1 MVTMI
6 YDLAKGPFLWLAFA
20 VLVLGSIYRAIDFLR
35 STTKKERIPWPKRGV
50 RTDSPEERKTA
61 LVLLLQRTM
70 LGKYPVMTVVS
81 GVFHACLIVTPLF
94 ALGHSLVLGQSWG
107 IYFFSLPNSIVDGLT
122 AVALFGG
129 FFMLMR
135 RIFIPR
141 VRAVSRLGDFIFLF
155 ITVAPYLTGFMAYH
169 QLFDYKTVIT
179 LHLLTGELLLIAI
192 PFTKLV
198 HMIFLF
204 FARELLD
211 SEHNMASG
219 GRVWTP

>member
-6 YDLAKGPFLWLAFA
+6 YDLARGPLLYFAFA
-20 VLVLGSIYRAIDFLR
+20 VLAMGSAYRAFDFLR
-35 STTKKERIPWPKRGV
+35 STRKKERIPWPARGV

-61 LVLLLQRTM
+61 LVLLLQRSM
-70 LGKYPVMTVVS
+70 PGKYPVMTVVS
-81 GVFHACLIVTPLF
+81 GVFHGCLLITPVF

-107 IYFFSLPNSIVDGLT
+107 VYFWSLPNSVIDGMT
-122 AVALFGG
+122 AVALAGG
-129 FFMLMR
+129 FFMLLR

-141 VRAVSRLGDFIFLF
+141 VRAVSRLADFVFLF

-169 QLFDYKTVIT
+169 QLLDYRAVIT
-179 LHLLTGELLLIAI
+179 LHMLAGELLLIAI

-204 FARELLD
+204 FARRLVD
-211 SEHNMASG
+211 SEHNPAAG
-219 GRVWTP
+219 GRLWAP